1 MKQLLALLIVGLVA
15 LPAAAQPVVDGTLDA
30 AEYGAAL
37 AVQTVDTDFGDN
49 ESEWNAAYA
58 TIDGGKLFLMFTGN
72 LQSNFNKL
80 EVFVDSVAG
89 GSNVLDSIGN
99 DGAGALTG
107 MTLDTAIAPEY
118 HFIFRNG
125 SFGGDKFDV
134 DLATLNSGALG
145 PGSLLIDGGA
155 GTGADIFGGTLEGS
169 ASGIGGTSLAVGFDN
184 SNVAGIGGGTGA
196 ADQAAALAV
205 TTGLE
210 LSIDLA
216 DINYTGGPLRVMLL
230 QNNDNHDFL
239 SNQTLG
245 GLPAGTG
252 NLGSPASGQDF
263 SSIPGDQFFT
273 VIPEPTAI
281 GLGLLAMVGL
291 NATRRRR

>member
-1 MKQLLALLIVGLVA
+1 MKRLLALLIVGLIA
-15 LPAAAQPVVDGTLDA
+15 LPAAAQPTVDGTLDA
-30 AEYGAAL
+30 ADYGTAL
-37 AVQTVDTDFGDN
+37 AVQTVNTDFGDN

-58 TIDGGKLFLMFTGN
+58 TIDSGKLFLMFTGN
-72 LQSNFNKL
+72 LQANFNKL
-80 EVFVDSVAG
+80 ELFVDSVAG

-118 HFIFRNG
+118 HFILRRG
-125 SFGGDKFDV
+125 ASKFDV
-134 DLATLNSGALG
+134 DLATLNSGAFG
-145 PGSLLIDGGA
+145 PGSLIIDGNNPGP
-155 GTGADIFGGTLEGS
+155 GEDVFGGSDAGS
-169 ASGIGGTSLAVGFDN
+169 TTGIAGTSLDLAYDG
-184 SNVAGIGGGTGA
+184 SNVAGIGAGTGA

-216 DINYTGGPLRVMLL
+216 DIGNPTGPIRVMLL

-263 SSIPGDQFFT
+263 SGIPGDQFFT
-273 VIPEPTAI
+273 IFQVPEPTSI
-281 GLGLLAMVGL
+281 GLGLLSVLGL
-291 NATRRRR
+291 TATRRRR